1 MQWVRTSRRFGAWC
15 ALVAIA
21 LQIILSF
28 GHAHRTEGFPSGA
41 PYQGALFQSA
51 PFQPAAAIDART
63 AVERGDPASP
73 AGLAFE
79 YCAVCAVIKM
89 GASAVPQEAPAS
101 GVPVL
106 AGGVRLA
113 PHADVAAWTVEHQL
127 FQARAPPSA

>member
-28 GHAHRTEGFPSGA
+28 GHAHRMEGFRPGGLL
-41 PYQGALFQSA
+41 Q
-51 PFQPAAAIDART
+51 AAAAT
-63 AVERGDPASP
+63 GLQAVVERADPASKP
-73 AGLAFE
+73 AGPAFE

-89 GASAVPQEAPAS
+89 GAATVPPEAPAA
-101 GVPVL
+101 GVPVV

-113 PHADVAAWTVEHQL
+113 PHAEDAAPTLSHLL
-127 FQARAPPSA
+127 FQARAPPAA